1 MDQQI
6 LIEPIEKN
14 LKEAYLSYAMSVI
27 VSRAIPDIRDGMK
40 PVHRR
45 ILYSMNELGLASNK
59 PFKKCAR
66 IAGEVLGKYHPH
78 GDSAIYNSL
87 VRMAQPFSLRYTL
100 VNGQGNFGSVD
111 GDPPAAM
118 RYTEARMSK
127 IAEEMLDDL
136 DKDTVDFMPNFDDSL
151 KEPKVLPSR
160 IPNLL
165 LNGTEGI
172 AVGMASN
179 IPPHNLTE
187 IMDALIQMIEGKS
200 QEEIYRTV
208 KGPDFPTGGIIIG
221 RDGLERAK
229 REGRGIVRV
238 RGRAETK
245 DDRIFI
251 TELPYQVN
259 KAKLIEDIA
268 EKVKAGIIEGIAD
281 IHDRSDKDGMT
292 IEVKVKKGHSAEIVL
307 NKLYEHTT
315 LQSSFGIINIALV
328 DGKPKLLT
336 LYDMLSEFLK
346 FREDTVKRRIMFLL
360 RKAEERDHI
369 VLGLLKA
376 LEKIDSVI
384 KTIRASK
391 DNSDAQAKLIALLS
405 ISDKQAKS
413 ILEMRLQT
421 LTGLETEKLKKE
433 HQDLLSSITDY
444 RETLANKQK
453 LLNLIKNEFL
463 EIRQKYGDKRKTE
476 ITEGSGDINYEEM
489 IEDADVVITRSKKG
503 YLKRILLSE
512 FKTQGRGGK
521 GVKISGGEEEIEDT
535 LITDNKTMLLVFSN
549 KGIVRWIKAYNVP
562 KSERYSKGTHI
573 ANITP
578 LDQDE
583 VVVSIL
589 PVKNLE
595 NGQLIFATKNGIVK
609 KVALSNFS
617 NPRKG
622 GIIATK
628 LPEND
633 MLCEVKISENNEDIM
648 IATRNGYAIRFKPD
662 DLREIGRNTYGVRGI
677 RLREGDE
684 LIGIEILRKPFA
696 VLVSE
701 KGYGKII
708 DISEFKVQHRGGMGV
723 IGIRANE
730 KTGKAMALKSAEKE
744 NILFLASSDGKSIMT
759 RISEIREVSRYASG
773 VRLMRLEGDDRVVSA
788 SVISADMAEGDLAPV
803 PNPPPEPLVEEKEE
817 GEAPESEGKGD
828 GEEQA

>member
-1 MDQQI
+1 MDQQL

-14 LKEAYLSYAMSVI
+14 LKDAYLSYAMSVI
-27 VSRAIPDIRDGMK
+27 VSRAIPDARDGMK

-78 GDSAIYNSL
+78 GDVAIYNSL
-87 VRMAQPFSLRYTL
+87 VRMAQPFSLRYML

-187 IMDALIQMIEGKS
+187 IMDALIQMIDGKDR
-200 QEEIYRTV
+200 EEIYRTV

-238 RGRAETK
+238 RGKAETK
-245 DDRIFI
+245 DDRIFVS
-251 TELPYQVN
+251 ELPYQVN

-268 EKVKAGIIEGIAD
+268 EKVKNGVIEGIAD

-292 IEVKVKKGHSAEIVL
+292 IEIKVKKGHSPEIVL
-307 NKLYEHTT
+307 NKLYEHTA

-328 DGKPKLLT
+328 DGKPKLMT

-346 FREDTVKRRIMFLL
+346 FREDVVKRRIMFLL

-376 LEKIDSVI
+376 LEKIDAVI

-391 DNSDAQAKLIALLS
+391 DNVDAQAKLIALLT
-405 ISDKQAKS
+405 ISEKQSKS

-433 HQDLLSSITDY
+433 HQDLLNSITDY
-444 RETLANKQK
+444 RETLENKQK

-463 EIRQKYGDKRKTE
+463 EIRQKYGDSRKTE
-476 ITEGSGDINYEEM
+476 ITEGSGDIDYEEL
-489 IEDADVVITRSKKG
+489 IEDADVVITISKKG

-521 GVKISGGEEEIEDT
+521 GVKLSGGEEEIEDT
-535 LITDNKTMLLVFSN
+535 LITDNKTTLLVFSN

-578 LDQDE
+578 LDQGE

-595 NGQLIFATKNGIVK
+595 KGQLIFATKKGIVK

-633 MLCEVKISENNEDIM
+633 MLCEVKISENEEDIM

-696 VLVSE
+696 ILVSE
-701 KGYGKII
+701 KGYGKVI

-744 NILFLASSDGKSIMT
+744 NVLFLASSEGKSIMT
-759 RISEIREVSRYASG
+759 KISEIREVSRYASG
-773 VRLMRLEGDDRVVSA
+773 VRLIRLAEGDLVVSA
-788 SVISADMAEGDLAPV
+788 SVIDADVAEGDLASIPTQ
-803 PNPPPEPLVEEKEE
+803 PEPLVEDKIEE
-817 GEAPESEGKGD
+817 GE
-828 GEEQA
+828 GEEKAEGSEKEDQA

>member
-1 MDQQI
+1 MDQQL

-14 LKEAYLSYAMSVI
+14 LKDAYLSYAMSVI
-27 VSRAIPDIRDGMK
+27 VSRAIPDARDGMK

-78 GDSAIYNSL
+78 GDVAIYNSL
-87 VRMAQPFSLRYTL
+87 VRMAQPFSLRYML

-187 IMDALIQMIEGKS
+187 IMDALIQMIDGKDR
-200 QEEIYRTV
+200 EEIYRTV

-238 RGRAETK
+238 RGKAETK
-245 DDRIFI
+245 DDRIFVS
-251 TELPYQVN
+251 ELPYQVN

-268 EKVKAGIIEGIAD
+268 EKVKNGVIEGIAD

-292 IEVKVKKGHSAEIVL
+292 IEIKVKKGHSPEIVL
-307 NKLYEHTT
+307 NKLYEHTA

-328 DGKPKLLT
+328 DGKPKLMT

-346 FREDTVKRRIMFLL
+346 FREDVVKRRIMFLL

-376 LEKIDSVI
+376 LEKIDAVI

-391 DNSDAQAKLIALLS
+391 DNVDAQAKLIALLT
-405 ISDKQAKS
+405 ISEKQSKS

-433 HQDLLSSITDY
+433 HQDLLNSITDY
-444 RETLANKQK
+444 RETLENKQK

-463 EIRQKYGDKRKTE
+463 EIRQKYGDSRKTE
-476 ITEGSGDINYEEM
+476 ITEGSGDIDYEEL
-489 IEDADVVITRSKKG
+489 IEDADVVITISKKG

-521 GVKISGGEEEIEDT
+521 GVKLSGGEEEIEDT
-535 LITDNKTMLLVFSN
+535 LITDNKTTLLVFSN

-578 LDQDE
+578 LDQGE

-595 NGQLIFATKNGIVK
+595 KGQLIFATKKGIVK

-633 MLCEVKISENNEDIM
+633 MLCEVKISENEEDIM

-696 VLVSE
+696 ILVSE
-701 KGYGKII
+701 KGYGKVI

-744 NILFLASSDGKSIMT
+744 NVLFLASSEGKSIMT
-759 RISEIREVSRYASG
+759 KISEIREVSRYASG
-773 VRLMRLEGDDRVVSA
+773 VRLIRLEEGDLVVSA
-788 SVISADMAEGDLAPV
+788 SVIDADVAEGDLASIPTQ
-803 PNPPPEPLVEEKEE
+803 PEPLVEDKIEE
-817 GEAPESEGKGD
+817 GE
-828 GEEQA
+828 GEEKAEGSEKEDQA